1 MIVLKNYMH
10 QMHLFSIAAKT
21 GIMITMT
28 EDAIKQEIAELKTK
42 LTGNLFEDGE
52 TMQAI
57 YELKKHL
64 NPAIE
69 FNPSAEEDEDGC
81 LYCGS

>member
-1 MIVLKNYMH
+1 MV
-10 QMHLFSIAAKT
+10 
-21 GIMITMT
+21 TMT
-28 EDAIKQEIAELKTK
+28 EDAIKQQIAELKTK

-69 FNPSAEEDEDGC
+69 FNPSVEEDEDGC

>member
-1 MIVLKNYMH
+1 MV
-10 QMHLFSIAAKT
+10 
-21 GIMITMT
+21 TMT
-28 EDAIKQEIAELKTK
+28 EDTIKQEIAELKAK

-57 YELKKHL
+57 YELKKQL
-64 NPAIE
+64 NPEIE
-69 FNPSAEEDEDGC
+69 FNPSMDDDDEGC

>member
-1 MIVLKNYMH
+1 MV
-10 QMHLFSIAAKT
+10 
-21 GIMITMT
+21 TMT

-57 YELKKHL
+57 YELKKQL
-64 NPAIE
+64 NPEIE
-69 FNPSAEEDEDGC
+69 FSPSMDDDEDGC